1 MGSWGVQ
8 NTAGDI
14 RTIGLKSLT
23 SGYADMSPSPR
34 YCVLSLD
41 PLNLWDNLYLKVYLR
56 RRPDFPGA
64 ATSGVRVPSH
74 ILLASATISRAT

>member
-23 SGYADMSPSPR
+23 SGHADMSPSPR
-34 YCVLSLD
+34 SCVLSLL
-41 PLNLWDNLYLKVYLR
+41 PFNLYDNL
-56 RRPDFPGA
+56 
-64 ATSGVRVPSH
+64 
-74 ILLASATISRAT
+74 